1 MILAVNPPQLSNG
14 NKSPMNKRSGL
25 LLFILFFIAGMKRG
39 FSQKADSPRYHI
51 AVFLPL
57 YLDSA
62 FDASG
67 NYRFD
72 QNFPKYLNPGLEFY
86 EGLQLAVDSLKK
98 KGSLL
103 DITVY
108 DTRSTS
114 RTIQQILDDSSFSKT
129 QLILGQVTLPELR
142 MLANAAKNMLIPFVN
157 INFPNDGGVTNNP
170 EFVILNSTLHAHC
183 EAVYRFIQRNWATSN
198 IIYLRKS
205 GSQEDR
211 LRSDFAAIEKNTA
224 SVPLRMKYL
233 NVDNGL
239 DLGQVVPLMDSN
251 SKTVFLIGSLDENFG
266 KAICAKLA
274 ILVKSYPMKVLGM
287 PTWESVGDFNA
298 PAFTDLEIYY
308 TTPFYINPADSLVMA
323 IQQNYKT
330 KFYSRP
336 SDMVYRGFETTL
348 HFAQLLE
355 DHKGSLDGSIGEKKF
370 RVFNDFDI
378 QPVFATPSDQ
388 TLTLQY
394 LENKKLYIIKKVSG
408 SVVAVY

>member
-1 MILAVNPPQLSNG
+1 M
-14 NKSPMNKRSGL
+14 KKRSGL
-25 LLFILFFIAGMKRG
+25 FLFILFFAAGMNRG
-39 FSQKADSPRYHI
+39 FSQKSDTPRYHI

-67 NYRFD
+67 NYRFE

-86 EGLQLAVDSLKK
+86 EGLQIAVDSLKK
-98 KGSLL
+98 KISSL

-114 RTIQQILDDSSFSKT
+114 RTIQQMLEDSSFSRT

-142 MLANAAKNMLIPFVN
+142 ILASAAKNMLIPFVN

-170 EFVILNSTLHAHC
+170 QFVVLNSTLHTHC
-183 EAVYRFIQRNWATSN
+183 EAIYKFIQRNWATSN

-211 LRSDFAAIEKNTA
+211 LKNDFVTIEKNIA
-224 SVPLRMKYL
+224 SVPLHMKYL

-239 DLGQVVPLMDSN
+239 DLAQIVPLMDSN
-251 SKTVFLIGSLDENFG
+251 SKTVFLVGSLDENFG
-266 KAICAKLA
+266 KAICAKLG
-274 ILVKSYPMKVLGM
+274 ILVKSYPMKILGM
-287 PTWESVGDFNA
+287 PTWESVSDFNV

-308 TTPFYINPADSLVMA
+308 TTPFYINPADSLVMT

-336 SDMVYRGFETTL
+336 SDMVFRGFETTL

-355 DHKGSLDGSIGEKKF
+355 DHKGNLDGSVGEKKF

-378 QPVFATPSDQ
+378 QPVFSTPSNQ
-388 TLTLQY
+388 NLTLQY
-394 LENKKLYIIKKVSG
+394 LENKKLYIIKKVNG
-408 SVVAVY
+408 NVVAVY